1 MHRMLQRKALRKVHR
16 KTRNKIVFVDEN
28 ENVMFREHLVSEEL
42 NNFLKNA
49 TKSLQINENP
59 CIMDE
64 QSDIIDPIMKRI
76 NKYQHHPSILL
87 INSKLSSLES
97 FSFNKINNLDMEKQ
111 IKRPSIKKVTTFKNT
126 TKSFK
131 IQWTLLL
138 RNFDKII

>member
-131 IQWTLLL
+131 IQCTLLL
-138 RNFDKII
+138 RNFDKIV

>member
-16 KTRNKIVFVDEN
+16 KTRNKIVLVDEN
-28 ENVMFREHLVSEEL
+28 ENIIFREHLVSEEL

-64 QSDIIDPIMKRI
+64 QSDIIDPIIKRI

-97 FSFNKINNLDMEKQ
+97 FSFDKINNFDMEKQ
-111 IKRPSIKKVTTFKNT
+111 IKRPNIKKATTFKNT

-131 IQWTLLL
+131 IQCTLLL
-138 RNFDKII
+138 RNFDKIV

>member
-97 FSFNKINNLDMEKQ
+97 FSFNKINNFDMEKQ

>member
-64 QSDIIDPIMKRI
+64 QSDIIDPIIKRI

>member
-16 KTRNKIVFVDEN
+16 KTRNKIVLVDEN
-28 ENVMFREHLVSEEL
+28 ENIIFREHLVSEEL

-111 IKRPSIKKVTTFKNT
+111 IKRPSIKKVTTFKNI

>member
-28 ENVMFREHLVSEEL
+28 ENFMFREHLVSEEL

-64 QSDIIDPIMKRI
+64 QSDIIDPIIKRI

-87 INSKLSSLES
+87 INSKLSSLE
-97 FSFNKINNLDMEKQ
+97 
-111 IKRPSIKKVTTFKNT
+111 
-126 TKSFK
+126 
-131 IQWTLLL
+131 
-138 RNFDKII
+138 

>member
-16 KTRNKIVFVDEN
+16 KTRNKIVLVDEN
-28 ENVMFREHLVSEEL
+28 ENIIFREHLVSEEL

-64 QSDIIDPIMKRI
+64 QSDIIDPIIKRI

-97 FSFNKINNLDMEKQ
+97 FSFNKINNFDMEKQ

>member
-111 IKRPSIKKVTTFKNT
+111 IKRPSIKKVTTFKNI

>member
-64 QSDIIDPIMKRI
+64 QSDIIDPIIKRI

-111 IKRPSIKKVTTFKNT
+111 IKRPSIKKVTTFKNI

>member
-1 MHRMLQRKALRKVHR
+1 MLQRKALRKVHR

-97 FSFNKINNLDMEKQ
+97 FSFNKINNFDMEKQ